1 MKVSVTEMTD
11 VVRGVGGNRFR
22 QRLIVLCAT
31 FAIAAC
37 SGAGESVSAPSG
49 SGSPASGLETEST
62 PSSPTSTASPA
73 DDGSSAET
81 PANPGPVAADP
92 PASPPPQPSSPPAT
106 ALPESIGAS
115 TGSLPAGQLPSIEL
129 TSQTGGTSVPFTV
142 GQVFRQGD
150 VPAGKSIAA
159 NTSDFQAVIRNRW
172 PDGSAKA
179 AVLSGRAALTAN
191 SPAALNLS
199 VSDTVSTGPNI
210 SLAQLI
216 ALGPDATVS
225 LAPFG
230 VVSLASIISSPHRQ
244 TISGPEMS
252 EWVYR
257 QAVGSDQHLVV
268 WWRLRY
274 YGGADLDVM
283 VGVENGYLTVPN
295 PAQKNYQAV
304 ISINS
309 SERLNKSIDHFH
321 HTRWAAQFWYGFDP
335 ELVPSHDGQ
344 YLTDTK
350 LFPNYGWRSPDE
362 RTLNNLSTSL
372 EPFARNDFP
381 PAIGMAGFH
390 RSIGL
395 LPSWDALYVTSTDA
409 RAWRSMIAHAYSY
422 GRYGIHWR
430 DESTQEPV
438 RMSQHPNLV
447 ADSTTGITQSGTSN
461 TRQYTPGSPQTGIPK
476 WKASHH
482 PAPPYAAA
490 LLTGEWWFIE
500 QMGFVAGAGLLHVT
514 DWLRGFGDGLALTYS
529 VGVERSAAWRLRSI
543 AMAAAATPDDW
554 NIQSEFRQQWANNMK
569 FYADLH
575 VRGSIRDG
583 RFVNSFGI
591 FQGRIDGLDSIYNFN
606 SGTWWGPA
614 WMQAFVQASIGFA
627 WDLEI
632 GARPDHQLVRDF
644 AYQLTTGL
652 MGTSSGW
659 DYRRGGVYDLPMAT
673 SNTDQTLY
681 YPDFSAMLTYFESQ
695 KSLSSIS
702 NITDTVLRGLWTDAP
717 GKADAFAT
725 SYWGN
730 HQPARAYAV
739 EHGAPG
745 ALAGY
750 LRIINASN
758 YDTMLVNLDN
768 IPVWGIVPR
777 SSPEAGG

>member
-1 MKVSVTEMTD
+1 M
-11 VVRGVGGNRFR
+11 
-22 QRLIVLCAT
+22 
-31 FAIAAC
+31 
-37 SGAGESVSAPSG
+37 
-49 SGSPASGLETEST
+49 
-62 PSSPTSTASPA
+62 
-73 DDGSSAET
+73 
-81 PANPGPVAADP
+81 
-92 PASPPPQPSSPPAT
+92 
-106 ALPESIGAS
+106 
-115 TGSLPAGQLPSIEL
+115 IEL
-129 TSQTGGTSVPFTV
+129 TSATGGSSVPFTV

-150 VPAGKSIAA
+150 VPSGKTVVA
-159 NTSDFQAVIRNRW
+159 NTSNFQAVIRNRW

-179 AVLSGRAALTAN
+179 AVLSGRAALTAGT
-191 SPAALNLS
+191 PAALQLS
-199 VSDTVSTGPNI
+199 VANSTAVSSNI
-210 SLAQLI
+210 SLSQLL
-216 ALGPDATVS
+216 ALSPNATVS

-230 VVSLASIISSPHRQ
+230 VVSLASIISNPHKQ
-244 TISGPEMS
+244 TVSGPEMS

-274 YGGADLDVM
+274 YGGSDLDLM
-283 VGVENGYLTVPN
+283 VGVENGYLNVAS
-295 PAQKNYQAV
+295 PARKEYQAV
-304 ISINS
+304 ISINGT
-309 SERLNKSIDHFH
+309 ERLNQSINHFH
-321 HTRWAAQFWYGFDP
+321 HTRWAKQFWYGFNP

-350 LFPNYGWRSPDE
+350 MFPNYGWRSPDDQA
-362 RTLNNLSTSL
+362 LNNLNKSL

-390 RSIGL
+390 PSIGL
-395 LPSWDALYVTSTDA
+395 LPSWDALYVTSGDA
-409 RAWRSMIAHAYSY
+409 RAWHSMIAHAYSY
-422 GRYGIHWR
+422 GRYGVHWR
-430 DESTQEPV
+430 DETTQEPV

-447 ADSTTGITQSGTSN
+447 TDNTTGINQSGTSN
-461 TRQYTPGSPQTGIPK
+461 TRQYTPGSPQTGVPK

-500 QMGFVAGAGLLHVT
+500 QMGFVAGAGLLHVS

-554 NIQSEFRQQWANNMK
+554 DIQREFRQQWANNMK

-575 VRGSIRDG
+575 VRGTIRDG

-591 FQGRIDGLDSIYNFN
+591 FQGRIDGLNSIYNFN

-632 GARPDHQLVRDF
+632 GARADHQLVRDF

-695 KSLSSIS
+695 KSLATIS

-777 SSPEAGG
+777 SSP